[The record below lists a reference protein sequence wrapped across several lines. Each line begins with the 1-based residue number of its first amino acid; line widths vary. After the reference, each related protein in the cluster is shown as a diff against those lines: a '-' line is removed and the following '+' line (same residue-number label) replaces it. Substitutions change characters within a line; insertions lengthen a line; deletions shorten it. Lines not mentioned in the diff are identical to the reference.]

1 MLLTLML
8 FQTCMSFFLLIT
20 KEAIVKKIGNKPI
33 TDIIYFHCTDVKK
46 IFLMRLDFSDDGASR
61 L

>member
-8 FQTCMSFFLLIT
+8 FQTCMSFFPLIT

-33 TDIIYFHCTDVKK
+33 TDTIYFHYTNLKN
-46 IFLMRLDFSDDGASR
+46 IF
-61 L
+61 